1 MGVELSELY
10 FSTGFFEGLLEGFS
24 FFLAYAFLHLCG
36 SAVNDFL
43 GFLEAET
50 ASFLHSLNDLKLCC
64 ACALEDNVEGSLL
77 FSSGCT
83 AGCGT
88 GYCHSCGCGFDAV
101 FFLEDGCEFVYFFY
115 SKIYQF
121 FCNCFD
127 VCHCSSYLFVY

>member
-77 FSSGCT
+77 FSCCCT
-83 AGCGT
+83 ACCGT
-88 GYCHSCGCGFDAV
+88 SYCHSCGCGFDAV